1 MKKMNAAQ
9 MLLDGSEEAPANDC
23 GGIGDFMKVSQR
35 EDGLLHP
42 AQAALVLDVC
52 KQRVLQLIDA
62 GTLRHWDFFGRKYLS
77 ARELVA
83 RRAADVKTGRPR
95 KTVAARV
102 KGTVKSLAM
111 MDGAQVV
118 SAALE

>member
-1 MKKMNAAQ
+1 MHAAQ
-9 MLLDGSEEAPANDC
+9 LTFDGREEAPAKDS
-23 GGIGDFMKVSQR
+23 GGIREFMRVSQR

-42 AQAALVLDVC
+42 AQAAIVLNVSN
-52 KQRVLQLIDA
+52 QRVLELILT
-62 GTLRHWDFFGRKYLS
+62 GHLHCWEFFGRKYLS

-83 RRAADVKTGRPR
+83 RREGEVSKGGRPKR
-95 KTVAARV
+95 TVAERV
-102 KGTVKSLAM
+102 KATARTLAM